1 MYKNHIKEIE
11 TRQNEYKK
19 QLEII
24 KNEYI
29 SAFSTRKTV
38 IIEWDETYTQ
48 ANSLEINKEGKF
60 IKKDVNN
67 LINIDH
73 NIFEINGINFIT
85 NKYTEEAKPEDV
97 TDTELNIYASDIK
110 EMLKNKNSYPL
121 TITTYVINPEET
133 AQKFLEKLIT
143 SNTDLSDQVEKFIN
157 FHSYRTEYATLV
169 SYILQNLLGNSMYNF
184 CNNIIPRKIQRYL
197 FRYL

>member
-48 ANSLEINKEGKF
+48 ANSLEINKVKE
-60 IKKDVNN
+60 N
-67 LINIDH
+67 L
-73 NIFEINGINFIT
+73 
-85 NKYTEEAKPEDV
+85 
-97 TDTELNIYASDIK
+97 
-110 EMLKNKNSYPL
+110 
-121 TITTYVINPEET
+121 
-133 AQKFLEKLIT
+133 
-143 SNTDLSDQVEKFIN
+143 
-157 FHSYRTEYATLV
+157 
-169 SYILQNLLGNSMYNF
+169 
-184 CNNIIPRKIQRYL
+184 
-197 FRYL
+197 